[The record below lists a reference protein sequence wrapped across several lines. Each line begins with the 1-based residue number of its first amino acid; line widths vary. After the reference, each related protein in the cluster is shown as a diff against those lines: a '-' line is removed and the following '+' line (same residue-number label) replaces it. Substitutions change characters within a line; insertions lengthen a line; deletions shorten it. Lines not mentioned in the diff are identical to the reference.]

1 MIYDTF
7 AHIDMYR
14 GLGANMDR
22 AIEHLKQTDLSGL
35 PAGRYEVDG
44 ANVYLMIQEPEFRA
58 PADAQF
64 EAHRRYA
71 DIQLALADGEA
82 IACLPVEKVEKWE
95 PFDAEKDIGFSDTDE
110 KGTPLP
116 MPGGTFMIL
125 FPQDAHMPNLKC
137 GSAATGRKAVVKV
150 LLENGCKRLGPHLQ
164 R

>member
-1 MIYDTF
+1 MIYDTL
-7 AHIDMYR
+7 AHIDTYR

-22 AIEHLKQTDLSGL
+22 AIDYLKQTDLSAL
-35 PAGRYEVDG
+35 PAGRYDVDG

-82 IACLPVEKVEKWE
+82 ISCLPLEQVEKWL
-95 PFDAEKDIGFSDTDE
+95 PFDAEKDITFSDVSE

-116 MPGGTFMIL
+116 LPAGTFMIL

-137 GSAATGRKAVVKV
+137 GAASTGRKAVVKV
-150 LLENGCKRLGPHLQ
+150 LLED
-164 R
+164 